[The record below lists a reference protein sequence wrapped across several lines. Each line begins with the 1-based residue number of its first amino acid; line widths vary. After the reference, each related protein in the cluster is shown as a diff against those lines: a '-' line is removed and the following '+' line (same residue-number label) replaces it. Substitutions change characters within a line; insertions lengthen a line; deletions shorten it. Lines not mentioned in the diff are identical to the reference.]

1 MLEETIYF
9 AGGLFPTGRYADNG
23 QPVYDFG
30 LVHHTGEDRPYLTKN
45 AEGLH
50 STAHNSSLYA
60 LCPDGASCH
69 MVAPRAQPNAPYE
82 VKLTLRQQEAIQKA
96 IATNYFFA

>member
-30 LVHHTGEDRPYLTKN
+30 LAHHTGEDRPYLTKK
-45 AEGLH
+45 
-50 STAHNSSLYA
+50 
-60 LCPDGASCH
+60 
-69 MVAPRAQPNAPYE
+69 R
-82 VKLTLRQQEAIQKA
+82 RR
-96 IATNYFFA
+96 FAFGRPQLKSVRPLS

>member
-9 AGGLFPTGRYADNG
+9 AGGLFHTGRYTDNG
-23 QPVYDFG
+23 QPVYNFG
-30 LVHHTGEDRPYLTKN
+30 LVHHTEEDRPYLTKN
-45 AEGLH
+45 AEGLR

-69 MVAPRAQPNAPYE
+69 MVVPRAQPYAPHE
-82 VKLTLRQQEAIQKA
+82 VKLTLQQQEAIQKA
-96 IATNYFFA
+96 IATNYFFD